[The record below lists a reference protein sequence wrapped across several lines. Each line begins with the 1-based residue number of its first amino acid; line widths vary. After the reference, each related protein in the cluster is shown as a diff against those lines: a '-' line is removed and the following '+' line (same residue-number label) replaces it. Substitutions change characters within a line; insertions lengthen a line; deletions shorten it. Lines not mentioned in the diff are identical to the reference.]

1 MIKSLFLSAALLT
14 GAAALP
20 PASAQTPPA
29 QTPIIGVPAL
39 SQAKTIRVTETSY
52 MTNRD
57 HQFAPDMKMTV
68 TFARPNCYRISA
80 TTLAPD
86 APQAKPNLFVT
97 DGSRVTEYVAASNQ
111 YLARTVSNAP
121 RFRLSQALV
130 LDFHGMFNLLPNGF
144 AEAFKQR
151 PGVIS
156 TVTQTETQLD
166 GQTTRLINL
175 EATNAPDARTTA
187 ASERLWLASG
197 TGLPV
202 RFEMYIIKD
211 GKERTIVRIDY
222 TDWVIDKPV
231 PPSTFAW
238 TAPRTATAYPTDAL
252 LAVGTPAPDFAA
264 ITADGKVVH
273 LSDFKGKPVV
283 LDFWATWCVPCQAA
297 MPHLEAVYRQ
307 VKDQSVVVLGVCVWD
322 SKAAYQKWVV
332 AKQGTYTFPT
342 MFDTA
347 GDAPS
352 NIAVSKYAVH
362 SIPAQYLIDKD
373 GNIAAALGGS
383 NTKNEPSL
391 EAALARLG
399 VTVTPET
406 KSASR

>member
-1 MIKSLFLSAALLT
+1 MIKSLFLSAMLLT
-14 GAAALP
+14 GMAALP

-29 QTPIIGVPAL
+29 QAPMIGVPAL

-52 MTNRD
+52 MNNRD

-80 TTLAPD
+80 TKLAPD

-111 YLARTVSNAP
+111 YLARTVSTAP

-144 AEAFKQR
+144 EDAFKQR
-151 PGVIS
+151 PGVTS

-187 ASERLWLASG
+187 ASERLWLSSG

-202 RFEMYIIKD
+202 RFEMYIVKD

-231 PPSTFAW
+231 PPSTFVW
-238 TAPRTATAYPTDAL
+238 TAPRTATAYPTDNM
-252 LAVGTPAPDFAA
+252 LAVGMPAPDFSA

-297 MPHLEAVYRQ
+297 MPHLESVYRQ
-307 VKDQSVVVLGVCVWD
+307 IKDQNVVVLGVCVWD
-322 SKAAYQKWVV
+322 SKASYQKWVV

-342 MFDTA
+342 VFDTA

-373 GNIAAALGGS
+373 GNIAAALGGDS
-383 NTKNEPSL
+383 KNEPSL